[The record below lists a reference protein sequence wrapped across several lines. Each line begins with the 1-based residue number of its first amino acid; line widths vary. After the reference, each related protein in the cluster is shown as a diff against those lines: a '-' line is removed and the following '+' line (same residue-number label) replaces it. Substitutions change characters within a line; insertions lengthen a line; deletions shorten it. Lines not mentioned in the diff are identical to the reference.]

1 MVLSSGKKD
10 FSYRI
15 ATSAVAGCARD
26 QAEVLALPGVPRL
39 AQVHGPRRE
48 QRACAREVR
57 ARGRGDAGTR
67 MASDAYEDQNS
78 TSIKSPL
85 TQPKTPLTIQNE
97 ATSYAARSHTE

>member
-48 QRACAREVR
+48 QRACAREVC
-57 ARGRGDAGTR
+57 GDTGTQ
-67 MASDAYEDQNS
+67 MASEAYEDQKS
-78 TSIKSPL
+78 TSSED
-85 TQPKTPLTIQNE
+85 TT
-97 ATSYAARSHTE
+97 HTT